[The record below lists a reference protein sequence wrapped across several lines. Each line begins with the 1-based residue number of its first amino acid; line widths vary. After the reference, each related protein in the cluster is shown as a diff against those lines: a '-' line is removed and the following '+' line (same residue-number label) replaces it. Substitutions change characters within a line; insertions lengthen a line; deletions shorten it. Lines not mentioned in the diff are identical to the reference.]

1 MRRVVVT
8 GMGIVSSIGNNT
20 QEVLASLRE
29 AKSGISAAPEYGE
42 KGFRCQVHGAPT
54 LKPEDVVD
62 KRNMRFMGE
71 GSGWNFVAM
80 EQAILDAGLSPEEIS
95 NPRTGIIMGSGGPS
109 ARAIVAAADT
119 AREKGAKRVG
129 PFAVPKAMS
138 STASAT
144 LATPF
149 EIKGVNYSISS
160 ACATSAH
167 CVGNAYEHIA
177 E

>member
-29 AKSGISAAPEYGE
+29 AKSGIVAAPEYAE
-42 KGFRCQVHGAPT
+42 KGMRCQVHGAP
-54 LKPEDVVD
+54 
-62 KRNMRFMGE
+62 
-71 GSGWNFVAM
+71 
-80 EQAILDAGLSPEEIS
+80 QAEAGRSRRQAQHALHGRRLGLELRRHGAGDRTIAGLQPDEVS
-95 NPRTGIIMGSGGPS
+95 NERTGIIMGSGGPS

-149 EIKGVNYSISS
+149 EIQ
-160 ACATSAH
+160 AA
-167 CVGNAYEHIA
+167 
-177 E
+177 